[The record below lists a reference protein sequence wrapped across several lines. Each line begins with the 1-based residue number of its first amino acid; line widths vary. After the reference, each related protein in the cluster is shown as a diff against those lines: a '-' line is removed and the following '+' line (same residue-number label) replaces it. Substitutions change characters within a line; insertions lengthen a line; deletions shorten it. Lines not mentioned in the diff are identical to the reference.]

1 MNLFEQIVNAV
12 LVNQKTTQQP
22 DYYIIRPAL
31 EKEILHQDILRTL
44 SKEGFLQNLTFF
56 GGTCLRICYGF
67 PRLSEDLDF
76 TGGFNFKKNDLRDM
90 GDLLK
95 KAIWQKYNLELTVS
109 EPVKET
115 GNTHTWKIKII
126 TSPERPDLPQQH
138 INIDVC
144 LLPSYERQSVMIKNH
159 YGLEAGISGLIIMA
173 ESLSEIF
180 ADKIIALA
188 MRPNRVK
195 NRDIWDIYELMRR
208 NINLSV
214 DLLKQK
220 IADRNIDFSY
230 FLQCYNERLVSIK
243 TDQQDFWREMSRFLT
258 SSVFTDEIT
267 DKHWWDNLLSLLKDL
282 PYSFGIRQ

>member
-1 MNLFEQIVNAV
+1 MNLFEQTVNAV
-12 LVNQKTTQQP
+12 LSYQKA
-22 DYYIIRPAL
+22 DYSVIRPAV

-56 GGTCLRICYGF
+56 GGTCLRTCYGF
-67 PRLSEDLDF
+67 SRLSEDLDF
-76 TGGFNFKKNDLRDM
+76 TGGFKFKKNDLRDM

-126 TSPERPDLPQQH
+126 TSPERPVLPQQH

-159 YGLEAGISGLIIMA
+159 YGLETGISGLIIIA

-180 ADKIIALA
+180 TDKIIALA
-188 MRPNRVK
+188 MRPNRIK

-208 NINLSV
+208 NTNLSV

-220 IADRNIDFSY
+220 ITDRKIDFSY
-230 FLQCYNERLVSIK
+230 FLQCYNDRLVSIK
-243 TDQQDFWREMSRFLT
+243 TEQQDFWREMRRFLT
-258 SSVFTDEIT
+258 PSVFSDEIT
-267 DKHWWDNLLSLLKDL
+267 DKHWWDNLLSLLKNLLD
-282 PYSFGIRQ
+282 Y